1 MENLKE
7 YFNTHNRW
15 LPCIGKA
22 PRRIAAPSTD
32 WNVVGNQYSAREV
45 FTYKKDNPAMGWG
58 TVIFKNDPIIIIDID
73 KLTDAGESYLELH
86 NSLPLMQ
93 TEASTILS
101 QIDVVDVLA
110 ERSISGRGIHI
121 YLLLTSPVT
130 TVPSIVRYNNTMGG
144 LCDHIEIFNGGSNED
159 DSKGKFVVFTGNVIK
174 DFSVDFTPVETI
186 TPSTTE
192 SKSTLI
198 YTDVENLPTYTRKTT
213 DEKLLNKLLENKQF
227 ELLYTKGI
235 VVKETDINTD
245 TLTAIKEE
253 EMDTSKKVYRLV
265 SILVKYCQH
274 FKTIDKLF
282 RGSFFYKHTH
292 WGLEHKWER
301 LIATHNNSNPILSA
315 YNTKV
320 SAARASGKPDY
331 TFFKTPYTT
340 EVCNQIRHEE
350 ISKRREEKAEQKA
363 LIEAEKEAEREAKR
377 EAREEKKA
385 VIEAEREAKR
395 EAKEAARE
403 EKERIKEEK
412 KQRKQLEKYVII
424 EKFQKQ
430 IAAIKEENKELYTE
444 YKKIDETFELFD
456 ELDIDED
463 TIIDER
469 ILCKMYW
476 KLFPYTLK
484 IDDGVRGGWAVYNKD
499 KHYYEMMSNE
509 ELQVNIINFF
519 IDLFPN
525 RNHTFREKLAR
536 STVTYYKVLNKPY
549 INIYK
554 TNSFIHLNND
564 KGYYYKVKNGIL
576 DVLNSKLLNNT
587 PNFLAFNEL
596 PFEIDSKFMVALST
610 GEYKGYIEGTL
621 FYKFLTLSFPTNF
634 IKEEIAKLINN
645 PKLVSEEYNKYIFK
659 RTDVTSNY
667 RFSHQIKV
675 LQRMLGYTILPRHV
689 LNSDKAMILYGV
701 AGSGKSTLAKLL
713 GYLLTGRKN
722 LSGLTTSFLALEK
735 NQYALAPF
743 KTAPIIVVNELP
755 DKFSA
760 DIRGTLNA
768 LISGESVDI
777 NEKFRP
783 NVSMQL
789 PAKIVL
795 IGNVLPKIID
805 NSGSLSR
812 RSVIVNFAVNVSKT
826 KNAIENIDDKLIE
839 PENLKAFFLFCL
851 SGAKEVLT
859 NNTVVVSKVGLDL
872 LIKME
877 QQNNPIEDVL
887 KETIEFISDSELK
900 KEFQTKD
907 LAIPKTEV
915 IQHIK
920 NYIASSYN
928 NTIVTLKSLQSG
940 SNIANMISET
950 VAKHFNVPVYDINCK
965 IILGRNNP
973 YKKHSNLVE
982 VIRGIRLKTFV
993 PELTKED
1000 LETLQLGGE

>member
-7 YFNTHNRW
+7 YFNTSNRW

-32 WNVVGNQYSAREV
+32 WNVIGNQYSAKEV

-58 TVIFKNDPIIIIDID
+58 TVTFKNDPIIIIDID

-93 TEASTILS
+93 TEAATILS

-174 DFSVDFTPVETI
+174 DFSVDFTSVE
-186 TPSTTE
+186 PAAAYATE
-192 SKSTLI
+192 VKNTLL
-198 YTDVENLPTYTRKTT
+198 YTDVETLPTYTRKTT
-213 DEKLLNKLLENKQF
+213 DKKLLDKLLEDKQF
-227 ELLYTKGI
+227 ELLYTKG
-235 VVKETDINTD
+235 VVIKESDINTD

-265 SILVKYCQH
+265 SEIVKNCQH
-274 FKTIDKLF
+274 FKTIDNLF
-282 RGSFFYKHTH
+282 RGSFFYLHTH

-320 SAARASGKPDY
+320 AAARASGQPDY

-340 EVCNQIRHEE
+340 EVYNQIKQVE
-350 ISKRREEKAEQKA
+350 IAKRREERAEKKIA
-363 LIEAEKEAEREAKR
+363 VEAEKEAK
-377 EAREEKKA
+377 REEKE
-385 VIEAEREAKR
+385 VL
-395 EAKEAARE
+395 RE
-403 EKERIKEEK
+403 EKERLREEK
-412 KQRKQLEKYVII
+412 KQRKQIEKYLVI

-430 IAAIKEENKELYTE
+430 IAAIKEYNKELYEE
-444 YKKIDETFELFD
+444 YKKIDDNFETFD
-456 ELDIDED
+456 ELEIDED

-469 ILCKMYW
+469 VLCKMYW

-484 IDDGVRGGWAVYNKD
+484 LDDGVRGGWAVYNKD
-499 KHYYEMMSNE
+499 KSYYEMMSNE
-509 ELQVNIINFF
+509 DLQVNIINFF

-536 STVTYYKVLNKPY
+536 SIVTYYKVLDKPY

-554 TNSFIHLNND
+554 TNSFIHLHND
-564 KGYYYKVKNGIL
+564 GGYYYKVKNGIL
-576 DVLNSKLLNNT
+576 DVLNSKLINNT

-596 PFEIDSKFMVALST
+596 PFEIDNDFLLALKS
-610 GEYKGYIEGTL
+610 GEYKSYLEPTL
-621 FYKFLTLSFPTNF
+621 FYKFLMQSFPEEM
-634 IKEEIAKLINN
+634 IKNEVTELLNN
-645 PKLVSEEYNKYIFK
+645 KKLVSEEYNKYIFR
-659 RTDVTSNY
+659 RTDVDNNY

-675 LQRMLGYTILPRHV
+675 LQRMLGYTIIPRHV

-713 GYLLTGRKN
+713 GYLLTGKKN
-722 LSGLTTSFLALEK
+722 LSGLTTSFSSLEK

-743 KTAPIIVVNELP
+743 KTAPILVVNELP

-795 IGNVLPKIID
+795 IGNVLPKIAD
-805 NSGSLSR
+805 TSGSLAR

-826 KNAIENIDDKLIE
+826 ENAIANIDDKLIE
-839 PENLKAFFLFCL
+839 PGNLKAFFLFCI

-859 NNTVVVSKVGLDL
+859 YNTVVISKIGLDL
-872 LIKME
+872 LVKME
-877 QQNNPIEDVL
+877 QQNNPIEDL
-887 KETIEFISDSELK
+887 LRDTIEFITPEELKEDLMKRHLAVPRSEL
-900 KEFQTKD
+900 
-907 LAIPKTEV
+907 V
-915 IQHIK
+915 QHIK
-920 NYIASSYN
+920 NYVSSSYN
-928 NTIVTLKSLQSG
+928 NTVINMKTISSLG
-940 SNIANMISET
+940 NLTALISDA
-950 VAKHFNVPVYDINCK
+950 VAKHFNQPEYIIHCK
-965 IILGRNNP
+965 VSLGRDNI
-973 YKKHSNLVE
+973 YKKHGNLVE
-982 VIRGIRLKTFV
+982 VIRGIRLKQYV
-993 PELTKED
+993 PELVQDLQELKEGI
-1000 LETLQLGGE
+1000 E

>member
-1 MENLKE
+1 MDLVLGMENLKE
-7 YFNTHNRW
+7 YFNTSNIW

-32 WNVVGNQYSAREV
+32 WNVAGNQYSAKEV
-45 FTYKKDNPAMGWG
+45 FNYKKDNPAMGWG
-58 TVIFKNDPIIIIDID
+58 TVTFKNDPIIIIDID
-73 KLTDAGESYLELH
+73 KITDAGESYLELH
-86 NSLPLMQ
+86 NSLPLMK
-93 TEASTILS
+93 TEASKILS
-101 QIDVVDVLA
+101 QVDVVDMLA

-121 YLLLTSPVT
+121 YLLLTKPIT
-130 TVPSIVRYNNTMGG
+130 TVPSIVRYNTTMEG
-144 LCDHIEIFNGGSNED
+144 LCDHIELFNGGSNED
-159 DSKGKFVVFTGNVIK
+159 ESKGKFVVFTGNIIK
-174 DFSVDFTPVETI
+174 DFKIDFTPVEVVKEAASPI
-186 TPSTTE
+186 E
-192 SKSTLI
+192 KSTVI
-198 YTDVENLPTYTRKTT
+198 YTDVETLPTYTRKTT
-213 DEKLLNKLLENKQF
+213 DEKLLNRLLEDKQF
-227 ELLYTKGI
+227 ELLYTKGM

-265 SILVKYCQH
+265 SILVANCQH

-282 RGSFFYKHTH
+282 KGSFFYKHTH

-320 SAARASGKPDY
+320 SAARASGQPDY
-331 TFFKTPYTT
+331 IFFKTPYTT
-340 EVCNQIRHEE
+340 EVYNQIKQEE
-350 ISKRREEKAEQKA
+350 ISKRREERA
-363 LIEAEKEAEREAKR
+363 
-377 EAREEKKA
+377 
-385 VIEAEREAKR
+385 
-395 EAKEAARE
+395 AARE
-403 EKERIKEEK
+403 EKERNKEEK
-412 KQRKQLEKYVII
+412 KQRKLLEKYFII

-430 IAAIKEENKELYTE
+430 IAAIKEDNKELYTE
-444 YKKIDETFELFD
+444 YTKVDNTFETFD
-456 ELDIDED
+456 ELEIDEE

-484 IDDGVRGGWAVYNKD
+484 VDDGVRGGWAVYNKD

-509 ELQVNIINFF
+509 DLQVNIINFF

-536 STVTYYKVLNKPY
+536 SIVTYYKVLDKPY
-549 INIYK
+549 INIYRI
-554 TNSFIHLNND
+554 NSFIHLNKD

-576 DVLNSKLLNNT
+576 DVLNSKLIDNT

-596 PFEIDSKFMVALST
+596 PFEIDNDFIVALNS
-610 GEYKGYIEGTL
+610 GEYKSYLEPTL
-621 FYKFLTLSFPTNF
+621 FYKFLMQSFPTDMIKDE
-634 IKEEIAKLINN
+634 IKELIVSPKLI
-645 PKLVSEEYNKYIFK
+645 SEEYNKYIFK

-675 LQRMLGYTILPRHV
+675 LQRMLGYTIIPRHV
-689 LNSDKAMILYGV
+689 LNSDKAMVLYGV

-722 LSGLTTSFLALEK
+722 LSGLTTSFLALER

-755 DKFSA
+755 DTFSA
-760 DIRGTLNA
+760 NIRGTLNA

-789 PAKIVL
+789 PGKIVL
-795 IGNVLPKIID
+795 VGNVLPKIVD
-805 NSGSLSR
+805 NSGSLAR

-826 KNAIENIDDKLIE
+826 KNAIEDIDDKLIE
-839 PENLKAFFLFCL
+839 PDNLKAFFLFCL

-859 NNTVVVSKVGLDL
+859 YNTVVVSKVGLDL

-887 KETIEFISDSELK
+887 KETIEFVSDSELK

-907 LAIPKTEV
+907 YAIPKTEV
-915 IQHIK
+915 VHHIK
-920 NYIASSYN
+920 NYITSSYN
-928 NTIVTLKSLQSG
+928 NTIVSIRTLQNGG
-940 SNIANMISET
+940 SITNVLSDAI
-950 VAKHFNVPVYDINCK
+950 AKHFNVPEYQIHCK
-965 IILGRNNP
+965 IILGKNNP

-982 VIRGIRLKTFV
+982 VIRGIRLKNFV
-993 PELTKED
+993 PELMQDELKSLK
-1000 LETLQLGGE
+1000 LEEE